1 MIAKQFDIKNLIA
14 MRVALDAHNSTCDDP
29 PISFSLNPVDHGLLR
44 FDELWGL
51 PVLPDPDVKVKRF
64 RINCEFSETSRER
77 EFPEP
82 LALVG

>member
-1 MIAKQFDIKNLIA
+1 MAKRFDIKNLIA
-14 MRVALDAHNSTCDDP
+14 MRVALDSHNSTCDDP
-29 PISFSLNPVDHGLLR
+29 PISFSLNPTDHGLLR

-51 PVLPDPDVKVKRF
+51 PVVPDSDVKVKSF
-64 RINCEFSETSRER
+64 RIDCASSEGSKEN